1 MSFANLYEFQI
12 TLPPLIS
19 NAGQMRVPLFTIFAN
34 YTAVIVRILTKE
46 ALWIIITVNVDFG
59 QSIVS
64 CRFFTAFMN
73 P

>member
-1 MSFANLYEFQI
+1 M
-12 TLPPLIS
+12 PPLIS

-46 ALWIIITVNVDFG
+46 PLWIIITVNVDFG
-59 QSIVS
+59 QGIMSR
-64 CRFFTAFMN
+64 RFFTAFMN